1 MDCTHYVKFITSPFM
16 RKIGYLAFALVL
28 VLACSKELDFDM
40 IDDLKVKSSAT
51 LPLAALTLSLEDLVS
66 DIEDSTLVVD
76 PNNALRI
83 YYRQDSVFT
92 YSINDILTIP
102 DQDPL
107 PLLVDRSQ
115 PTFDLNVALGTI
127 AGAQLYNAVFE
138 TGRIA
143 VEINASDTVQA
154 GVRLAFSLKNA
165 TLNGVVY
172 SDTFLL
178 PAGTNS
184 VLDTSIINGLDFDFT
199 DGGTSVNALSIGLE
213 IIDTAN
219 VSSGNIIVC
228 SVALQNLGVE
238 VATGYFGDRIQAAPP
253 GDFEFNINGIDQFAG
268 GFYLT
273 DPSLTL
279 VTNSTVGL
287 PIQISTDFIGE
298 NSERQRISL
307 DNAPFDITASPAP
320 GVVAVSNL
328 TLDGTNSQI
337 TNFLANI
344 PQKIYYS
351 GQIQINP
358 AGPPPQSTPNFISN
372 TSNVVLDFEVN
383 VPMEFRLEDM
393 RLDQTVEDLGG
404 GIDNLENLDQLT
416 VFFKSENR
424 LPFDLNLS
432 VSFISALGDS
442 INGFELPL
450 LSAAPVDAN
459 GRVTTAVVQESPVV
473 FDQDL
478 IDDFLNM
485 KDMRFVASVNTT
497 NGGQTSVK
505 MYTDYDLKI
514 QVAMQAKGNY
524 QINSNQ
530 WES

>member
-1 MDCTHYVKFITSPFM
+1 M
-16 RKIGYLAFALVL
+16 RKIGFLAFALVF
-28 VLACSKELDFDM
+28 VFACSKELDFDM

-51 LPLAALTLSLEDLVS
+51 LPIAALTLSLEDLVS
-66 DIEDSTLVVD
+66 DINDSTLVVD
-76 PNNALRI
+76 PDNALRI

-115 PTFDLNVALGTI
+115 PTFDLGVALGTI

-138 TGRIA
+138 SGRIA
-143 VEINASDTVQA
+143 VSINAADTVQND
-154 GVRLAFSLKNA
+154 VRLAFTLRNA
-165 TLNGVVY
+165 TLNGSVY

-178 PAGTNS
+178 PAGTNAI
-184 VLDTSIINGLDFDFT
+184 LDTSIINGLDFDFT
-199 DGGTSVNALSIGLE
+199 DGGTAVNALNIGLE
-213 IIDTAN
+213 LIDTAN
-219 VSSGNIIVC
+219 VATGNIIVC
-228 SVALQNLGVE
+228 SIALQELAVE

-253 GDFEFNINGIDQFAG
+253 GDFDFNINGLDQFSG

-273 DPSLTL
+273 NPSLTL

-298 NSERQRISL
+298 NNERRRIAL

-328 TLDGTNSQI
+328 TLDGSNSQI
-337 TNFLANI
+337 TEFLANI

-358 AGPPPQSTPNFISN
+358 AGPPPPSTPNFISN

-383 VPMEFRLEDM
+383 VPMEFRLQDM
-393 RLDQTVEDLGG
+393 RLDETVADIGG
-404 GIDNLENLDQLT
+404 GIDNLENLDLLT
-416 VFFKSENR
+416 VFFRSENR
-424 LPFDLNLS
+424 FPFDLNLS

-450 LSAAPVDAN
+450 LAAAPVDAN
-459 GRVTTAVVQESPVV
+459 GRVSAPIVQESPVI

-485 KDMRFVASVNTT
+485 KDMRFVAKVNTT
-497 NGGQTSVK
+497 NGGQTAVK
-505 MYTDYDLKI
+505 LYTDYDLKI

-524 QINSNQ
+524 QINSDQ